1 MRTFPFVGLLA
12 GFTLWSGAFLLLY
25 AMQATGCKLGWH
37 EVPLGP
43 TSLLRIVLSGV
54 LLSALA
60 LFYLMAKRWLRPTED
75 ATDDER
81 QHLLSISARV
91 HLAATA
97 STLMTFAGIF
107 WLSLC

>member
-25 AMQATGCKLGWH
+25 AAQATGCKLGWQDI
-37 EVPLGP
+37 PLGP
-43 TSLLRIVLSGV
+43 ASLHRVVLSAI

-60 LFYLMAKRWLRPTED
+60 LFYLIAKRWLQPTKD
-75 ATDDER
+75 ASDDDR
-81 QHLLSISARV
+81 QHLLRISARV
-91 HLAATA
+91 HMAAAA
-97 STLMTFAGIF
+97 STLATFAGIF

>member
-1 MRTFPFVGLLA
+1 MRTFPFAGLLA

-25 AMQATGCKLGWH
+25 ATQATGCKLGWQNI
-37 EVPLGP
+37 PLGP
-43 TSLLRIVLSGV
+43 VSLLRIVLSAI

-60 LFYLMAKRWLRPTED
+60 LFYLTAKRWLRPTED

-81 QHLLSISARV
+81 QRLLSISARA
-91 HLAATA
+91 HMAATA
-97 STLMTFAGIF
+97 STLVTFAGIF

>member
-1 MRTFPFVGLLA
+1 MRTFSLVGLLA
-12 GFTLWSGAFLLLY
+12 GFTLWSGAFLVLY
-25 AMQATGCKLGWH
+25 AAQANGCKLGWQ

-43 TSLLRIVLSGV
+43 TSLLRIVLSAI

-60 LFYLMAKRWLRPTED
+60 LFYQMEKRWLRPTEE
-75 ATDDER
+75 ASDDER

-97 STLMTFAGIF
+97 STLVTFAGIF